1 MWSSSVACQHIK
13 IATCEAVCL
22 YCDVRKCFVL
32 QALSFKTATVKW
44 QMLCMNACLLCHFLL
59 RCAVF
64 GQASSDVSEKSNFQH
79 ASFKQMSS
87 DSDDSPHTPVS
98 ALNLIL

>member
-1 MWSSSVACQHIK
+1 
-13 IATCEAVCL
+13 
-22 YCDVRKCFVL
+22 
-32 QALSFKTATVKW
+32 
-44 QMLCMNACLLCHFLL
+44 MLCMNACLLCHFVL
-59 RCAVF
+59 RRALF